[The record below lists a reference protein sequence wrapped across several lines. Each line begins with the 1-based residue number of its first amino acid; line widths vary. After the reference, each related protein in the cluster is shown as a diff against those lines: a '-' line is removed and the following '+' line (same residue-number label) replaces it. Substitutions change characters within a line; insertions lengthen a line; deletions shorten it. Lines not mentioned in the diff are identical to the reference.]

1 MLNTCIFYCIYIQ
14 RKGKTPIFS
23 FKKNIFFLNLYITAN
38 IALGRGNGNTQ
49 NDSKDDC
56 LHLWDT
62 FQQERYI
69 MLMHLEAI

>member
-1 MLNTCIFYCIYIQ
+1 MIVVVHVSIVMGVVSVVIV
-14 RKGKTPIFS
+14 
-23 FKKNIFFLNLYITAN
+23 TAN